1 MHWAALDGLRGIAV
15 TAVVGYHVGVAPLG
29 TGGWLG
35 VDVFFVVSGFVVT
48 TTWLRRHADGGSTAE
63 FVARRAARLLPALAV
78 YLAVVAAVLLGSG
91 TSADRRALVA
101 SLFQV
106 ANFEMI
112 ARGPATSPTQ
122 HLWSLSIEWQFYLL
136 LPFLLLAVHKRSRR
150 LGIVALTG
158 CAALSAATRVLLL
171 GPLDATPWTAYLATP
186 SRLDGLLLGAALAMA
201 APGRHVAVPTPVVV
215 GAAFV
220 IAAGLAGMP
229 RWYTAPIPALVL
241 GVTVVSICT
250 AVVVGAV
257 ADGRLPRPIEVVL
270 TNRTLRWLGERSYSI
285 YLWHV
290 LIAVVLIGDGEQW
303 QGLWIFGLQI
313 AASLAVATAAWTLVE
328 QPSRRALTAAI
339 DRAWPVSGTSGV
351 RAG

>member
-1 MHWAALDGLRGIAV
+1 MHWAALDGLRGVAV
-15 TAVVGYHVGVAPLG
+15 MAVVGYHVGVAPLG
-29 TGGWLG
+29 AGGWLG

-48 TTWLRRHADGGSTAE
+48 TTWARRRADGASTAE
-63 FVARRAARLLPALAV
+63 FLARRAARLLPALVV

-91 TSADRRALVA
+91 TSADRRALA
-101 SLFQV
+101 AGLLQV

-136 LPFLLLAVHKRSRR
+136 LPFLLLAVRRRSPR
-150 LGIVALTG
+150 LVVALLAG
-158 CAALSAATRVLLL
+158 CAALSATARVLLL

-186 SRLDGLLLGAALAMA
+186 GRLDGLLLGAALGMA
-201 APGRHVAVPTPVVV
+201 SPGRRVAVPTLVVSV
-215 GAAFV
+215 AALV

-229 RWYTAPIPALVL
+229 RWYEAPTPALVL
-241 GVTVVSICT
+241 GVPLVSICT
-250 AVVVGAV
+250 AVVVGAA
-257 ADGRLPRPIEVVL
+257 ADGRLPRPVEVVL
-270 TNRTLRWLGERSYSI
+270 TSGVLRWLGERSYSI

-303 QGLWIFGLQI
+303 KGPWVFCLQVV
-313 AASLAVATAAWTLVE
+313 ASIAVAAVAWSVVE
-328 QPSRRALTAAI
+328 RPSRRALTAMI
-339 DRAWPVSGTSGV
+339 DRTWPVPVATV